1 MGNNL
6 VGLSGDDKQV
16 ILFANEHML
25 VLLSTLR
32 HGDQS
37 SSEVRDVQDVRKHR
51 RDRTIRSVHL
61 ELNRPNSNSSHSGS
75 ITNVNDDWFA
85 ERRVGD
91 EPVMV
96 RTHVMRAAR
105 VKKDCLDGSLDK
117 HGSCFNHEKDMES
130 TTLGPLEL
138 RRKARDT
145 SKVRSES
152 FII

>member
-6 VGLSGDDKQV
+6 VGLGGDDKQV
-16 ILFANEHML
+16 ILFTDEHVL

-37 SSEVRDVQDVRKHR
+37 SSEVRDVQDIRKHG
-51 RDRTIRSVHL
+51 RDRTIKSVHL
-61 ELNRPNSNSSHSGS
+61 ELNRPNSNGSHSGS

-96 RTHVMRAAR
+96 RTHVTGATR
-105 VKKDCLDGSLDK
+105 VKKDCLDGSCLN
-117 HGSCFNHEKDMES
+117 CEKDMES

-138 RRKARDT
+138 RRKAKDT
-145 SKVRSES
+145 SKVRGES

>member
-1 MGNNL
+1 M
-6 VGLSGDDKQV
+6 
-16 ILFANEHML
+16 
-25 VLLSTLR
+25 
-32 HGDQS
+32 
-37 SSEVRDVQDVRKHR
+37 QDIRKHG

-91 EPVMV
+91 EPVTV
-96 RTHVMRAAR
+96 RTHVTRAAR
-105 VKKDCLDGSLDK
+105 VKKDCLEGSLDK
-117 HGSCFNHEKDMES
+117 HGSCLNREKNMES

-138 RRKARDT
+138 RREARDT
-145 SKVRSES
+145 SKVRGKS